1 MSNITTP
8 WYRVYYGK
16 VTAICNKSSF
26 FTIKSSWF
34 GGRQQRVWRPS
45 YYGCDGRHTTGTANG
60 ERQHTATKPDGLWHN
75 ATGTWGK
82 WPYQYATMQKSPVS
96 ESLSATS
103 PAGNSLPA
111 RIYDEYNKSYFRASP
126 AGSLNK
132 KSSVPLFWY
141 RAFIIEYIL
150 TNRQIK
156 EV

>member
-1 MSNITTP
+1 
-8 WYRVYYGK
+8 
-16 VTAICNKSSF
+16 
-26 FTIKSSWF
+26 
-34 GGRQQRVWRPS
+34 
-45 YYGCDGRHTTGTANG
+45 
-60 ERQHTATKPDGLWHN
+60 
-75 ATGTWGK
+75 
-82 WPYQYATMQKSPVS
+82 MQKSPVS
-96 ESLSATS
+96 ESLPTAS
-103 PAGNSLPA
+103 PASNSLPA

>member
-1 MSNITTP
+1 MVRRPS
-8 WYRVYYGK
+8 
-16 VTAICNKSSF
+16 TARMAGVI
-26 FTIKSSWF
+26 
-34 GGRQQRVWRPS
+34 QRVRRPS
-45 YYGCDGRHTTGTANG
+45 YNGCDGRHTTGTANV

-96 ESLSATS
+96 ESLPTAS
-103 PAGNSLPA
+103 PAGNSLPVWV
-111 RIYDEYNKSYFRASP
+111 YDEYNKSYPATSP
-126 AGSLNK
+126 TGSLNK

-156 EV
+156 KM